1 MQSTEQSLFEKY
13 GAGAESKMRLEEGS
27 NASYRK
33 ANAPYYANP
42 ISEGRMRSQEQT
54 RFITPEVIKSQE
66 FERRHSKPIQEKRP
80 NINVQ
85 SITSKSL
92 PTSNAK
98 SVAVN
103 PFDDDDESNIDYDE
117 SKNPFADDAIGES
130 LKPDIA
136 KEASNNDKQTTNPFG
151 EYDNNLNPF
160 ESNQS

>member
-1 MQSTEQSLFEKY
+1 
-13 GAGAESKMRLEEGS
+13 MRLEEGS
-27 NASYRK
+27 NPSYRK
-33 ANAPYYANP
+33 ANAPYYATP

-54 RFITPEVIKSQE
+54 RFVPPEIIKSHE

-80 NINVQ
+80 NINVR

-98 SVAVN
+98 PVAVN

-117 SKNPFADDAIGES
+117 SKNPFADDAGES
-130 LKPDIA
+130 SKPYIA
-136 KEASNNDKQTTNPFG
+136 KEISNNDKQASNPFG

-160 ESNQS
+160 E